1 MQERGCFASL
11 DFFICTAFHCF
22 INRPVDECGGAF
34 VHGGSVFLDD
44 CALVSSHADF
54 HLYKFIYVFLVGP
67 FTGFCETSICA
78 FFAIHLFAL
87 RFTFNKCIDL
97 YYHIC
102 KHEANLIKN
111 YRIENFIEYTDGAGP
126 LTKMNTDFTLNSWI
140 ASNCLKMEH

>member
-1 MQERGCFASL
+1 MHHWIFLSALRFIASSIAL
-11 DFFICTAFHCF
+11 LMNAVALSFMEAACSWTIVRLSAVMRTFTSTNLSMYFWLARLRASV
-22 INRPVDECGGAF
+22 RPV
-34 VHGGSVFLDD
+34 
-44 CALVSSHADF
+44 
-54 HLYKFIYVFLVGP
+54 YVL
-67 FTGFCETSICA
+67 

-126 LTKMNTDFTLNSWI
+126 LTKMDTDFTLNSWI